1 MADWEAFSE
10 LQGGEKVQELGSRID
25 DRQTTTVDDTTEGRK
40 DLEEEEI
47 EEEIEIEEEEFQ
59 RAEEISVDAGE
70 GEEEVM
76 LMLDDTYE
84 DDFEETDDDE
94 EEEDEQPEAEQET
107 IRAETRKRKH
117 DSDDDNEDSVDD
129 KDGKKDEAAK
139 TVPRVEDVRNF
150 VETLVGNAVRNL
162 EAEVAA
168 RHRQIQESGEGQ
180 ELTGG
185 VEAGEELQGTDKE
198 VEEEIMEESSSED
211 EAFPELSMVLD
222 GPRRDA
228 LFEKGV
234 QYQNRGR
241 LEYALKC
248 YLGCLKDLDETEGFS
263 KLPQCLHQIADTF
276 YRKEEYDKAV
286 QFIQAEK
293 MYYEN
298 ALIDTSELQKSLS
311 EATKR
316 GQGDIG
322 PPDPRVLRAMEFE
335 NLARMCVQRKKPQ
348 LALEYCAKVGNLFP
362 GFFIHVS
369 DNVGHSGKLTF
380 VLRCTMYFLVL
391 QAVKAYQTVL
401 GDDHPAT
408 TQCLDYFT
416 VIYAE
421 AGRKEY
427 SDAMGQFQ
435 SGQEET
441 KGQLDGTSTLQE
453 GSSDLQQNEG
463 ATAGETSEVRRR
475 APVQGSAENGN
486 EEEAGQ
492 VHSEQEREVQ
502 DPQEQ
507 TDDVTWLVLLLVF
520 LITLVLTLVGTY
532 LYCQSD
538 RTSSFCSSW
547 RSDLNYYY
555 MSLKYKLHSYLPAGW
570 GRG

>member
-10 LQGGEKVQELGSRID
+10 LQGGEKVQELGSRVE

-180 ELTGG
+180 ELTEGG
-185 VEAGEELQGTDKE
+185 ETGEELQGTDKE

-211 EAFPELSMVLD
+211 KAFPELSMVLD

-348 LALEYCAKVGNLFP
+348 LALEYC
-362 GFFIHVS
+362 
-369 DNVGHSGKLTF
+369 GK
-380 VLRCTMYFLVL
+380 
-391 QAVKAYQTVL
+391 AVKAYQTVL

-492 VHSEQEREVQ
+492 VYSEQEREVQ

>member
-1 MADWEAFSE
+1 MADWDTFSE
-10 LQGGEKVQELGSRID
+10 LQGGEKVQELGTRIE
-25 DRQTTTVDDTTEGRK
+25 DRQATTVDDTTEGRK
-40 DLEEEEI
+40 DIEEEEI

-59 RAEEISVDAGE
+59 RAEETSVDAGE
-70 GEEEVM
+70 GEEDVM

-84 DDFEETDDDE
+84 DDFEEDDDE
-94 EEEDEQPEAEQET
+94 EESDDDEEESEKPEADQET
-107 IRAETRKRKH
+107 SRAETRKRKH
-117 DSDDDNEDSVDD
+117 DDDDSDDDNGEDYIDD
-129 KDGKKDEAAK
+129 KDDKKDEAAM
-139 TVPRVEDVRNF
+139 TVPGVEDVRNY

-180 ELTGG
+180 ELT
-185 VEAGEELQGTDKE
+185 EAGEAGEKLQG
-198 VEEEIMEESSSED
+198 EEEEEQVVMEESSSE
-211 EAFPELSMVLD
+211 
-222 GPRRDA
+222 G
-228 LFEKGV
+228 
-234 QYQNRGR
+234 
-241 LEYALKC
+241 
-248 YLGCLKDLDETEGFS
+248 
-263 KLPQCLHQIADTF
+263 
-276 YRKEEYDKAV
+276 
-286 QFIQAEK
+286 
-293 MYYEN
+293 
-298 ALIDTSELQKSLS
+298 
-311 EATKR
+311 EATR
-316 GQGDIG
+316 SGQGDTG
-322 PPDPRVLRAMEFE
+322 TPDPRVLRAMEFE

-348 LALEYCAKVGNLFP
+348 LALEYCGKVGSLFLD
-362 GFFIHVS
+362 S
-369 DNVGHSGKLTF
+369 LY
-380 VLRCTMYFLVL
+380 MYLIML
-391 QAVKAYQTVL
+391 GIMAVKAYQTVL

-453 GSSDLQQNEG
+453 GTTDLQQEEG

-475 APVQGSAENGN
+475 APGSVEK
-486 EEEAGQ
+486 EEVEEAGQ
-492 VHSEQEREVQ
+492 VHSEQERGVQ
-502 DPQEQ
+502 DLQAQ

-520 LITLVLTLVGTY
+520 LVTLVLTLVGTY

-538 RTSSFCSSW
+538 RTSSFCNTW

-555 MSLKYKLHSYLPAGW
+555 MSLKYRLHGYLPAGW

>member
-1 MADWEAFSE
+1 MP
-10 LQGGEKVQELGSRID
+10 I
-25 DRQTTTVDDTTEGRK
+25 
-40 DLEEEEI
+40 
-47 EEEIEIEEEEFQ
+47 
-59 RAEEISVDAGE
+59 
-70 GEEEVM
+70 
-76 LMLDDTYE
+76 
-84 DDFEETDDDE
+84 
-94 EEEDEQPEAEQET
+94 
-107 IRAETRKRKH
+107 
-117 DSDDDNEDSVDD
+117 
-129 KDGKKDEAAK
+129 
-139 TVPRVEDVRNF
+139 DVRNY

-180 ELTGG
+180 ELTETG
-185 VEAGEELQGTDKE
+185 EAGEKLQG
-198 VEEEIMEESSSED
+198 EEEEEQVVMEESSSED
-211 EAFPELSMVLD
+211 ESLPELSMELD

-248 YLGCLKDLDETEGFS
+248 YLGCLRDLDETEGFS

-298 ALIDTSELQKSLS
+298 ALIDTTELQKALS
-311 EATKR
+311 EATR
-316 GQGDIG
+316 SGQGDTG
-322 PPDPRVLRAMEFE
+322 TPDPRVLRAMEFE

-348 LALEYCAKVGNLFP
+348 LALEYC
-362 GFFIHVS
+362 
-369 DNVGHSGKLTF
+369 GK
-380 VLRCTMYFLVL
+380 
-391 QAVKAYQTVL
+391 AVKAYQTVL

-441 KGQLDGTSTLQE
+441 EGQLDGTSTLQE
-453 GSSDLQQNEG
+453 GTTDVQQKEG
-463 ATAGETSEVRRR
+463 ATAVETSEVRRR
-475 APVQGSAENGN
+475 APGSAEK
-486 EEEAGQ
+486 EEVEEAGQ
-492 VHSEQEREVQ
+492 VHSEQERGVQ
-502 DPQEQ
+502 DIQTQ

-520 LITLVLTLVGTY
+520 LVTLVLTLVGTY

-538 RTSSFCSSW
+538 RTSSFCNTW

-555 MSLKYKLHSYLPAGW
+555 MSLKYRLHGYLPAGW